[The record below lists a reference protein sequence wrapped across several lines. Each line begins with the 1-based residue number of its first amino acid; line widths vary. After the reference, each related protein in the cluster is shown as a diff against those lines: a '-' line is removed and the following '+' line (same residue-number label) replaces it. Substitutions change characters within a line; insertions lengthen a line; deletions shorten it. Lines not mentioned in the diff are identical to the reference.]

1 MSRFSMTIGGEAAL
15 SDTNL
20 PVVNPALGKPFAEC
34 PDASREQLDN
44 AMDAAQ
50 KAFPAWRRDEAK
62 RREALL
68 ACAQALQANADALG
82 ETLCLEQGKPLGI
95 AKGEILGSAFWLQAT
110 AGLPIPTDVISDTE
124 AEYVELR
131 RRPLGV
137 VGAITPW
144 NFPVIL
150 AIWKVAA
157 ALRAGNTLVLK
168 PSPFTPLATLLMGEV
183 LQEALPP
190 GVLNVVS
197 GGDTLGARLS
207 EHPAVRKISFTGSVA
222 TGKKIM
228 AAAAPDLKRVTL
240 ELGGNDPAIVLGD
253 ADPAKVA
260 PALFQGAFRNSG
272 QICIAIKRIYAEE
285 KVAPALVEALAAE
298 ARKAVVGDGMDP
310 DTTLGPINNR
320 PQFERVCELVESA
333 RSDGGTFVTGGEPLP
348 GSGYFVPP
356 TLVTGLEDGSRLV
369 AEEQFGPV
377 LPILPVRSAEEAIER
392 ANATHFG
399 LGGSVWS
406 PDTGRALELAARL
419 ECGTGWV
426 NQHGGL
432 SPDVPFGGRKWSGI
446 GYENGRW
453 GLESMTEIQALVVAS
468 D

>member
-1 MSRFSMTIGGEAAL
+1 MPDPVLTIDGRSVAGD
-15 SDTNL
+15 DTF
-20 PVVNPALGKPFAEC
+20 PVINPATGEPFAEAPEC
-34 PDASREQLDN
+34 SAAQLDA
-44 AMDAAQ
+44 AMESAR
-50 KAFPAWRRDEAK
+50 KAFAPWAADEAR
-62 RREALL
+62 RREALVDCARVLL
-68 ACAQALQANADALG
+68 AAAERIAPLL
-82 ETLCLEQGKPLGI
+82 TREQGKPI
-95 AKGEILGSAFWLQAT
+95 AQARSEVQRGADWFERTAALELPVERLTGEPGQRI
-110 AGLPIPTDVISDTE
+110 
-124 AEYVELR
+124 ELR
-131 RRPLGV
+131 RKPLGV

-333 RSDGGTFVTGGEPLP
+333 RSDGGTFVAGGEPLP

-369 AEEQFGPV
+369 DEEQFGPV

-432 SPDVPFGGRKWSGI
+432 SPEVPFGGRKWSGI